1 MRFYGAL
8 FGVDHT
14 TRPGRRVSLLWALA
28 LLGLALTWRPDMA
41 SAQAQNEENIDF
53 LWAFVALVD
62 TGSAKKQLSIT
73 QDVTLKTGDQL
84 KMSVEP
90 RKPCFVY
97 VIYHGSQGEVRQLFP
112 YTPQQFTTDYQPAK
126 KYDIPPGDA
135 WFRLDDQVG
144 RETFY
149 LLASAQRLSEL
160 ETLLENYTA
169 APAAEQSQLAT
180 NIVAE
185 IRDMR
190 RRQRQLA
197 TPAERPVP
205 IAGNMRE
212 DAQALEIKA
221 TNFYSKTF
229 TIEHEHR

>member
-1 MRFYGAL
+1 VRFYGAL
-8 FGVDHT
+8 FGADHT
-14 TRPGRRVSLLWALA
+14 TRPGRVVSLLCALA
-28 LLGLALTWRPDMA
+28 LLSLAASWRPYLA
-41 SAQAQNEENIDF
+41 SAQAQDEENIDF
-53 LWAFVALVD
+53 LWAFMALVD
-62 TGSAKKQLSIT
+62 TGNAKKQLSIT
-73 QDVTLKTGDQL
+73 QDITLKTGDQL

-97 VIYHGSQGEVRQLFP
+97 VIYHGSQGEVQQLFP
-112 YTPQQFTTDYQPAK
+112 YTKQQFATDYQPAK

-135 WFRLDDQVG
+135 WFKLDERVG

-160 ETLLENYTA
+160 EALLDTYAA
-169 APAAEQSQLAT
+169 APAAEQPQLAT
-180 NIVAE
+180 NIVTE

-229 TIEHEHR
+229 TIEHR

>member
-1 MRFYGAL
+1 VRFYGAL